1 MIDPAVIAIIA
12 ASAATQKKPQ
22 GAGAGQVP
30 VLWGLA
36 VLLGLPLLAGV
47 IVWAIGAYT

>member
-22 GAGAGQVP
+22 GADAGQVP